1 MYLAMTMDGKTLAS
15 NVSSQFETC
24 SYLLVVDTKDLSVKA
39 IENKSDLS
47 EENLAQKVI
56 ACDCEG
62 IITGA
67 FNSAA
72 FNVLADA
79 YITRYAGAGYS
90 GLEAL
95 ELIKQRKLDLIK
107 TLDGSDGCGGDHHQL

>member
-1 MYLAMTMDGKTLAS
+1 MYLAMTMDGKTLES

-24 SYLLVVDTKDLSVKA
+24 SYLLVVDTKNLSVNV
-39 IENKSDLS
+39 IENKGDLS
-47 EENLAQKVI
+47 EENLAKKVI
-56 ACDCEG
+56 AFDCEG

-67 FNSAA
+67 FNAPA
-72 FNVLADA
+72 FNLLADA

-95 ELIKQRKLDLIK
+95 DLMEQRKLELIKTI
-107 TLDGSDGCGGDHHQL
+107 DGSDGCGGDHHQL